1 MSGRGRAGHG
11 PRWGDRGPWGCGG
24 GPVRRLGAGGPPQSS
39 GGNVGGGY
47 DTFSAV
53 SSMTKEVA
61 NETSSTP
68 VNFRVTVC
76 PA

>member
-11 PRWGDRGPWGCGG
+11 PRWGDRGPWVCG
-24 GPVRRLGAGGPPQSS
+24 GGPPQSS